1 MKKYSKL
8 AVLFVL
14 IALISG
20 CGKDGISLSKEKEL
34 TCTNTTTD
42 EDGYKNEDKMVVT
55 YKDNKVVKVTETN
68 VTETDPSMLDM
79 TYSFTSAFAESF
91 NKVDGMNIT
100 YSKEGNNK
108 LKFVMIVDYDKI
120 DVDSLKNTLG
130 DLYDEDNFYNKKDI
144 TIDEFKENNLKD
156 YTCK

>member
-42 EDGYKNEDKMVVT
+42 EDGYKTEDKMVVT
-55 YKDNKVVKVTETN
+55 YKDNKVVKVTET
-68 VTETDPSMLDM
+68 
-79 TYSFTSAFAESF
+79 
-91 NKVDGMNIT
+91 KVP
-100 YSKEGNNK
+100 
-108 LKFVMIVDYDKI
+108 L
-120 DVDSLKNTLG
+120 
-130 DLYDEDNFYNKKDI
+130 
-144 TIDEFKENNLKD
+144 
-156 YTCK
+156 